1 MVMTKRGIYHN
12 LKESEYAI
20 SNGEIAY
27 FFSSRLYMRKF
38 LEEYHEHRKQYRKKI
53 ARAMIV
59 DEMNTDMLADIH
71 LYKDIEKRGFRVI
84 KFLSN
89 IMSDGWVELTW
100 QELHQFALH
109 KMTEKS
115 MRDWLEIHVQ
125 KSDEPNGT
133 MELTYQMK

>member
-27 FFSSRLYMRKF
+27 FFSSRLYMGKF

-89 IMSDGWVELTW
+89 IMSDGWVEITW